1 MYVDSPFVISVTDF
15 PIPWK
20 SLSIAIL
27 FDFHRSIAIIA
38 SFVSQGWNHL
48 RLCLL
53 ECLIDANM
61 ALHGIKKHRL
71 KRAQLRF
78 PLPWC
83 INNTN
88 DSASS
93 PRWLWSGD
101 RLLYY
106 STNQWEK
113 GCPKS
118 ICIPIQSFQWAHGHT
133 AGGNITGSLAECCWI
148 LTCRPNIQ
156 EARDIHFRGHF
167 ESLSLSDFQS
177 QSCQDAGNISVT
189 QTKN

>member
-1 MYVDSPFVISVTDF
+1 MSISVTDF

-20 SLSIAIL
+20 SLNIAIL
-27 FDFHRSIAIIA
+27 FDFHRSIA

-48 RLCLL
+48 RLGLL
-53 ECLIDANM
+53 EGLIDANM
-61 ALHGIKKHRL
+61 ALHGIKKHWL

-83 INNTN
+83 INSTN

-93 PRWLWSGD
+93 PRWLWRGIGYCINQPTNGKKDAPNQFAFLSNPFNEPMD
-101 RLLYY
+101 ILL
-106 STNQWEK
+106 E
-113 GCPKS
+113 G
-118 ICIPIQSFQWAHGHT
+118 A
-133 AGGNITGSLAECCWI
+133 SLAAWLNVAGFWPAGLI
-148 LTCRPNIQ
+148 SRKLATTKQ
-156 EARDIHFRGHF
+156 VHFRGHF